1 MYSHQNLKQEKID
14 LPVGKVVCVG
24 RNYMAHISELNNPV
38 PKEPLLFCKPATA
51 LVGIEQLID
60 ATHAKHPLHYE
71 AELAFL
77 IGEPL
82 TQATHNQ
89 VIDSLAGMGVALD
102 LTYRDVQAELK
113 AKGYPW
119 EIAKAFDRSCPI
131 SGFAAMEHVDLTDIE
146 FQLHIND
153 ALTQSGN
160 TGDMITG
167 VVDLIAY
174 ISNHF
179 TLLPG
184 DVVLTGTPAGVG
196 MLSAGDRLKVS
207 INECM
212 SAEGSVV

>member
-1 MYSHQNLKQEKID
+1 MYSHQNLQQEKID

-24 RNYMAHISELNNPV
+24 RNYMEHIAELSNPV
-38 PKEPLLFCKPATA
+38 PSEPLLFCKPATA
-51 LVGIEQLID
+51 LVGLNQLID

-77 IGEPL
+77 IAEPL
-82 TQATHNQ
+82 TQATQSQ
-89 VIDSLAGMGVALD
+89 VTDAISGMAVALD
-102 LTYRDVQAELK
+102 LTYRDVQTELK
-113 AKGYPW
+113 AKGHPW

-131 SGFAAMEHVDLTDIE
+131 SGFASIENVDLANIE

-153 ALTQSGN
+153 VLKQSGN
-160 TGDMITG
+160 TGDMMTSVI
-167 VVDLIAY
+167 DLIVY

-196 MLSAGDRLKVS
+196 SLSAGDRLKVS
-207 INECM
+207 ISECM
-212 SAEGSVV
+212 SAEASVV